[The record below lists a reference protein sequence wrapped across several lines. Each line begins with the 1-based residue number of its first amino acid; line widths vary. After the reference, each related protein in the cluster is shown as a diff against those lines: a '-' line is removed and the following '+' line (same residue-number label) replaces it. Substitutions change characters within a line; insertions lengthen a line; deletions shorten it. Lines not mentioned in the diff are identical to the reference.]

1 MKTENQNNFEKAM
14 GSHFDYTPFPAEKW
28 GDRTYIHPHIE
39 SMWKGWETATLAK
52 PEEICTA
59 DRCELLDESGWDYD
73 EELGKWS
80 IGELPWIEVEEAY
93 DIQIVC
99 NKLNAIEYSHR
110 YVAKIL
116 GL

>member
-1 MKTENQNNFEKAM
+1 MNAEIQRNLFEDALLKLPLKERM
-14 GSHFDYTPFPAEKW
+14 SFDNGAW
-28 GDRTYIHPHIE
+28 LIWNAAI
-39 SMWKGWETATLAK
+39 AAQV
-52 PEEICTA
+52 EEVCTA

-99 NKLNAIEYSHR
+99 NKLNAIEYGHR